1 MALPITKTARGYMLF
16 INFMI
21 AKKLNYLFI
30 PILMFLVANTS
41 LATEG
46 EKMKALEKNRTTV
59 TRYFEEVWN
68 QGKLDILDEI
78 LSPEYINHNPGFE
91 NPKPGPEG
99 LKPIVSAIRTG
110 FPDLKYII
118 EKLIVTDDYV
128 AAYVT
133 MTGTHTGVFFG
144 IEPTGKKIEV
154 HQMQFE
160 RIFDGK
166 MIEHW
171 RVTDDLSMMKQ
182 LDQIK

>member
-1 MALPITKTARGYMLF
+1 MFFL
-16 INFMI
+16 NSVI
-21 AKKLNYLFI
+21 AKRLDYLFI

-41 LATEG
+41 LATEI
-46 EKMKALEKNRTTV
+46 EQMNTLKKNRNTI

-68 QGKLDILDEI
+68 QGKLDVLDEI
-78 LSPEYINHNPGFE
+78 LSPKYTNHSPGFE
-91 NPKPGPEG
+91 NPKPGPDG

-118 EKLIVTDDYV
+118 EKLIVTNDYV
-128 AAYVT
+128 AVYVT
-133 MTGTHTGVFFG
+133 MTGTHTGIFFG
-144 IEPTGKKIEV
+144 IEPTGKKIKV

-160 RIFDGK
+160 RILDGK

-182 LDQIK
+182 LGQIK

>member
-1 MALPITKTARGYMLF
+1 
-16 INFMI
+16 MI

-41 LATEG
+41 LATEIQQ
-46 EKMKALEKNRTTV
+46 MNTLEKNRNTV
-59 TRYFEEVWN
+59 NRYFEEVWN
-68 QGKLDILDEI
+68 QGKLDVLDDI
-78 LSPEYINHNPGFE
+78 LSPEYINHSPGFE

-99 LKPIVSAIRTG
+99 LKPIVSTIRTG

-118 EKLIVTDDYV
+118 EKLIVTNDYV
-128 AAYVT
+128 AVYVT
-133 MTGTHTGVFFG
+133 MTGTHTGIFFG

-160 RIFDGK
+160 RISDGK

-182 LDQIK
+182 LGKIK

>member
-1 MALPITKTARGYMLF
+1 MFVLSS
-16 INFMI
+16 MI

-30 PILMFLVANTS
+30 PILMFSVANTS
-41 LATEG
+41 LATED
-46 EKMKALEKNRTTV
+46 EKMKILEKNRNTV

-68 QGKLDILDEI
+68 QGKLDVLDEI

-99 LKPIVSAIRTG
+99 LRPIVSAIRNG

-128 AAYVT
+128 AVYVT

-160 RIFDGK
+160 RIVDGK

-171 RVTDDLSMMKQ
+171 RVTDDLSMMRQ